1 MPVHRSVWQNALS
14 ACRRPPSAGRRG
26 EVPEPV
32 QDAQDAEGKSSA
44 AAPGAVVQ
52 TEQWRTTGQQRHLEA
67 MLVPEG
73 RLREDV
79 PPPAPPALQRAP
91 VDGNGDTKPRQ
102 TQAAPIQQHPD
113 QNKQRCDIKPATEEA
128 NRVRKGPAP
137 TLEATA
143 TQAGPTGVLAQ
154 FRGQTPGGTRI
165 IGAVQTTDPAVRT
178 RLACPP
184 RSKILVDPGQ
194 QMPDMTDG
202 DGANRT
208 GDKTQDSVGH

>member
-1 MPVHRSVWQNALS
+1 MHFLRVAVLRQP
-14 ACRRPPSAGRRG
+14 
-26 EVPEPV
+26 
-32 QDAQDAEGKSSA
+32 A
-44 AAPGAVVQ
+44 AAPRSRNRYRIR
-52 TEQWRTTGQQRHLEA
+52 RTRKANRRRRRLAQSYRPSSGERPGSSTISKRCSSQKADCAKVSRHQR
-67 MLVPEG
+67 
-73 RLREDV
+73 R
-79 PPPAPPALQRAP
+79 QRFSVRRSMETVIPSRA
-91 VDGNGDTKPRQ
+91 Q

-208 GDKTQDSVGH
+208 GDKTQGSVGH